1 MKGILQEVNVSK
13 GQLEAS
19 ISEAIIK
26 FEKEHMGRGPE
37 EVRTYILGDMV
48 LVRLKGV
55 LTPAEKQMVNNEEGR
70 RLIKQVRENLIENA
84 RNILAIIIEDTTG
97 RKMISLHTD
106 ISTKS
111 GERVIIFVLDKKI
124 AD

>member
-1 MKGILQEVNVSK
+1 MNLSQ
-13 GQLEAS
+13 GQIEAS

-26 FEKEHMGRGPE
+26 FEKEYMGRGPE
-37 EVRTYILGDMV
+37 EVRTYILGDLI

-55 LTPAEKQMVNNEEGR
+55 LTPAEKQMVKNEEGR
-70 RLIKQVRENLIENA
+70 RLIKQVRQNLIENA
-84 RNILAIIIEDTTG
+84 GSLLATIIKETSG

-111 GERVIIFVLDKKI
+111 GERVIIFVLDKKM

>member
-1 MKGILQEVNVSK
+1 MQ
-13 GQLEAS
+13 
-19 ISEAIIK
+19 IK
-26 FEKEHMGRGPE
+26 FEKEYMGRGPE

-84 RNILAIIIEDTTG
+84 RNILADIIKDTTG
-97 RKMISLHTD
+97 RKMVSLHTD